1 MTEQTTSGKSARDG
15 ATVTAP
21 ELEPGREPELER
33 ELGPGETTAAA
44 ERTRVLAI
52 CRSNWEYRG
61 IDDASVREML
71 AELSAHLEEAA
82 AAGRSAQDVVG
93 PDAKAFAATWAR
105 ARTPLH
111 RRVLRMAALTPFVLG
126 SLLLLTHLIDRT
138 LTLSIEAPRL
148 AFYAVI
154 LVGTVAV
161 EIKRGSLG
169 FKGWLLVGGAGVAFA
184 QIASS
189 LFGDGSLLRLPLW
202 VALLLMVPG
211 LPYAYA
217 DTRARKTGAAAGV
230 R

>member
-1 MTEQTTSGKSARDG
+1 MTDQTTSKTSARDG
-15 ATVTAP
+15 ATATAP
-21 ELEPGREPELER
+21 ELEPDPGR
-33 ELGPGETTAAA
+33 AAA
-44 ERTRVLAI
+44 TAERARVLAI

-61 IDDASVREML
+61 IDDASMREML

-105 ARTPLH
+105 ARAPLH

-126 SLLLLTHLIDRT
+126 SLLFLTHLIDRT
-138 LTLSIEAPRL
+138 LTLSIEGPRL

-154 LVGTVAV
+154 LAGTVAV

-169 FKGWLLVGGAGVAFA
+169 FKGWLLVGGAGLAFA

-189 LFGDGSLLRLPLW
+189 LFGDDTFFRVPLW
-202 VALLLMVPG
+202 VTLLLMVPG
-211 LPYAYA
+211 LPYAYV
-217 DTRARKTGAAAGV
+217 DTRARKAGAAAGA